1 MAIHIVGR
9 LGLFGVYRVLL
20 QCSCLLVG
28 LRNLYNPFLDII
40 KNLVNIAQYYFFP
53 IFFLCIKVKGGKLLN
68 VFKRPCL
75 ESSNIFLET
84 INNTLENQH
93 YVILKKFQ
101 PSYIK
106 HLFEIF
112 LYVLWNGA
120 SPLRNESIPVGPPH
134 PIPPIGW

>member
-20 QCSCLLVG
+20 QYSCLLVG

-53 IFFLCIKVKGGKLLN
+53 IFFLCISKGGEAFECFQKALPGI
-68 VFKRPCL
+68 FKQFFGNYKQYTR
-75 ESSNIFLET
+75 ES
-84 INNTLENQH
+84 TLCDFEN
-93 YVILKKFQ
+93 FQ

-106 HLFEIF
+106 HFFEIF

-134 PIPPIGW
+134 PVPSIGW